1 VFFFQE
7 LETELSSMAKSN
19 NGTAATKEAEML
31 SLQQHSKQLEEKLI
45 ELDTHMSE
53 MEANLALSEAALA
66 EARAGRD
73 RAEADLL
80 EHRAKWEQ
88 TRADLVES
96 AERKQAELAELNATL
111 LEVQSEL
118 AEYRARC
125 ETAEAELASSEAL
138 LGETRADGQRTLS
151 QLQECKEKHDQVL
164 SELTVARARCEQLET
179 ELSASRALCEQLE
192 TELAESGARCE
203 QVETELTDLKAQ
215 NCEGS
220 QQLDSSTSQIRLLNA
235 DLAQRNAD
243 ILSLVEL
250 VKKFKKAVGV
260 RRTPTKND
268 QGAENGVE
276 NGETTDSGKAGTE
289 DSFPEGSSVGGSLDA
304 LPQLLADSSR
314 LLDELLQ
321 QQQQQEGEGDA
332 DADADASDMRHH
344 LAYAEERCAELEV
357 ILTRYLEQA
366 ADRYSN
372 HFYSVGHKE
381 MSILADQ

>member
-1 VFFFQE
+1 V
-7 LETELSSMAKSN
+7 
-19 NGTAATKEAEML
+19 
-31 SLQQHSKQLEEKLI
+31 
-45 ELDTHMSE
+45 
-53 MEANLALSEAALA
+53 
-66 EARAGRD
+66 
-73 RAEADLL
+73 
-80 EHRAKWEQ
+80 
-88 TRADLVES
+88 
-96 AERKQAELAELNATL
+96 
-111 LEVQSEL
+111 
-118 AEYRARC
+118 
-125 ETAEAELASSEAL
+125 
-138 LGETRADGQRTLS
+138 
-151 QLQECKEKHDQVL
+151 

-203 QVETELTDLKAQ
+203 QVETELTDLRAQ
-215 NCEGS
+215 SCAGS

-260 RRTPTKND
+260 RKTPTKND
-268 QGAENGVE
+268 QGAENG
-276 NGETTDSGKAGTE
+276 ETADSGKAGTE
-289 DSFPEGSSVGGSLDA
+289 DSLPEGSSVSGSLDA

-321 QQQQQEGEGDA
+321 QQQGEGDA

-366 ADRYSN
+366 ADRYRAVISCT
-372 HFYSVGHKE
+372 
-381 MSILADQ
+381 Q

>member
-1 VFFFQE
+1 
-7 LETELSSMAKSN
+7 
-19 NGTAATKEAEML
+19 ML
-31 SLQQHSKQLEEKLI
+31 SLQEQSQQLEEKLI
-45 ELDTHMSE
+45 EVDTHLSE

-73 RAEADLL
+73 RAEADLA
-80 EHRAKWEQ
+80 EHRASWEQ
-88 TRADLVES
+88 ARADLAES
-96 AERKQAELAELNATL
+96 AERKQAELAELNAVLT
-111 LEVQSEL
+111 EVQSEL
-118 AEYRARC
+118 AEYRTRC
-125 ETAEAELASSEAL
+125 ETAEAKLASSEAL

-151 QLQECKEKHDQVL
+151 QLKECKENYDQVV
-164 SELTVARARCEQLET
+164 SELTVSRARCEQLET

-203 QVETELTDLKAQ
+203 QVETELTDLRAQ
-215 NCEGS
+215 SCAGS

-260 RRTPTKND
+260 RKTPTKND
-268 QGAENGVE
+268 QGAENG
-276 NGETTDSGKAGTE
+276 ETTDIGKAGTE
-289 DSFPEGSSVGGSLDA
+289 DSFPEGSSVSGSLDA

-321 QQQQQEGEGDA
+321 QQQEAEG
-332 DADADASDMRHH
+332 DADASDMRHH

-357 ILTRYLEQA
+357 ILTRYLEQT
-366 ADRYSN
+366 ADRYRYCN
-372 HFYSVGHKE
+372 HFYPVGHKK
-381 MSILADQ
+381 MSSILADQ